1 VKEMTRF
8 VFEDPATSREAVDLP
23 WAVKGV
29 VAGIAGVV
37 VEIGENTHHLAA
49 GIARLQEVCSQ
60 YSLLVVLMRQNHSRM
75 EQNEDGY

>member
-1 VKEMTRF
+1 MTRF
-8 VFEDPATSREAVDLP
+8 VVEDPATLKAVVDLP

-37 VEIGENTHHLAA
+37 VVEIGENIHHLEAR
-49 GIARLQEVCSQ
+49 IARLQEVCSR

-75 EQNEDGY
+75 EQSEDDY